1 VIQYRKANL
10 TDVPQLVELERQHV
24 NAELSRHDPSL
35 QGQGLTPIQLT
46 QLINQHWI
54 ILALDGAN
62 IIGYVIAAQ
71 WRFFAKQ
78 ALYQKIIQKLPSL
91 ETDQD
96 GLPLRINQEN
106 SLQYGPIWIAE
117 PYRGQGIFAQLV
129 NQLVLA
135 TKNKSRYLVAYIAED
150 NGRSFK
156 AHTQY
161 ADMQVV
167 DYFGFQQRDFY
178 LLLRKLP

>member
-1 VIQYRKANL
+1 M
-10 TDVPQLVELERQHV
+10 
-24 NAELSRHDPSL
+24 
-35 QGQGLTPIQLT
+35 
-46 QLINQHWI
+46 
-54 ILALDGAN
+54 
-62 IIGYVIAAQ
+62 
-71 WRFFAKQ
+71 
-78 ALYQKIIQKLPSL
+78 YQKIIQKLPSL

-117 PYRGQGIFAQLV
+117 PYRGQGIFVQLV